1 MDPLHLTIAL
11 VPLAVYLLVLGII
24 NLGRRPFLTTG
35 GRDGM
40 ALALGLAGLV
50 IAGPMELFLP
60 EKAAQTFG
68 PFVWLLMI
76 GLYVLTCTLLVLMA
90 RPRLVIYNITPTE
103 LRPILEQVA
112 KQLDAQASWAD
123 DTFVLPS
130 LYVQFHVESFSALR
144 NASLVAVGVRQS
156 WQGWRRLEHELAQA
170 LQEARSEV
178 NPYGLTLVAS
188 GLIMAAATTWWLASN
203 QHAVITALR
212 EMLRL

>member
-123 DTFVLPS
+123 DTFV
-130 LYVQFHVESFSALR
+130 
-144 NASLVAVGVRQS
+144 
-156 WQGWRRLEHELAQA
+156 
-170 LQEARSEV
+170 
-178 NPYGLTLVAS
+178 
-188 GLIMAAATTWWLASN
+188 
-203 QHAVITALR
+203 
-212 EMLRL
+212 